1 MMTFEHGFATVEASA
16 EKAEAAARRLAATAR
31 RLRRAAQEGTLG
43 KIRGESANLTDELAA
58 VAKTVQ
64 DAATSWPFDES
75 QEPDYLSARYAD
87 ELREAA
93 ADIGLLV
100 SARDEALVCSPSI
113 IRLFPADRAL
123 KIDGKKRAAI
133 RPSKLAT
140 DLHAIQ
146 QRMKPKSDAQQQRF
160 LRALYNAFKVIRGGT
175 SDPLFDASRVVP
187 LADIYAVFTS
197 LPGTSAQ
204 YTKTDFARDIY
215 LVDSSQ
221 VTTTTAGARVSFP
234 SSTGAKSSAR
244 TFSFVDRNGN
254 VISYYGVQF
263 TEQAD
268 ACR

>member
-1 MMTFEHGFATVEASA
+1 MPTFEQGFATVEASA
-16 EKAEAAARRLAATAR
+16 DQAEQAARRLAATAR
-31 RLRRAAQEGTLG
+31 KLRKAAQEGTLSR
-43 KIRGESANLTDELAA
+43 IRGESAKLADALAA
-58 VAKTVQ
+58 VAETVR

-87 ELREAA
+87 ELRQAA
-93 ADIGLLV
+93 ADIGLHV
-100 SARDEALVCSPSI
+100 STRDEALVCSPSI

-146 QRMKPKSDAQQQRF
+146 QRMRPKSDAQQQRF
-160 LRALYNAFKVIRGGT
+160 LEALYKAFKVIRGKAY
-175 SDPLFDASRVVP
+175 DPVLNAARVVP

-204 YTKTDFARDIY
+204 YTKTDFARDLY
-215 LVDSSQ
+215 LLDSSA
-221 VTTTTAGARVSFP
+221 VAATRAGARVGFRDSVRR
-234 SSTGAKSSAR
+234 SSG

-254 VISYYGVQF
+254 VIRYYGVQF
-263 TEQAD
+263 TE
-268 ACR
+268 